1 MGNYQSYT
9 RESTDDST
17 LASYKTAQESLLSI
31 LVENEKLKS
40 ENKKLKAEIEEYWK
54 LTFGSHF
61 LHVWA
66 LIEII

>member
-40 ENKKLKAEIEEYWK
+40 ENKKLKAEIEEYRK
-54 LTFGSHF
+54 LTVGSHF
-61 LHVWA
+61 LHV
-66 LIEII
+66 